1 MKKIKRVFI
10 VYNGNNTKLVSLL
23 HEMQNYLKTKSITA
37 DFHEYHGA
45 TDHFIPEKEYDL
57 VISMGGDGTF
67 LYSTALFAK
76 SPLPIFPINAGKLGF
91 ISEIDVKEWREGLDL
106 CLDGVPFI
114 SERIL
119 LNVEITHKTG
129 ETSKYSGINEAV
141 ISSGGPAKLVRLS
154 LRFAEADMGDLMGD
168 GIIIATPTGSTGYSM
183 AAGGPI
189 VDPESEALIVTPIS
203 PFSLSHRPFVLSG
216 KDVIEVEVQEDQRTK
231 VNLTVDGQFF
241 EDLHPGDIVR
251 IRQRKKK
258 LPIVMSKKR
267 NFFEVVRIKL
277 RWSGGV
283 NA

>member
-1 MKKIKRVFI
+1 MKKIDRVFI
-10 VYNGNNTKLVSLL
+10 VYNGNNAKLVSLL
-23 HEMQNYLKTKSITA
+23 QQMRTYLRTKSITA
-37 DFHEYHGA
+37 DFHEYHGQA
-45 TDHFIPEKEYDL
+45 DLFTPEKEYDL

-67 LYSTALFAK
+67 LYSTALFIE
-76 SPLPIFPINAGKLGF
+76 SPIPVFPINAGKLGF
-91 ISEIDVKEWREGLDL
+91 ISEIDVEEWQEGLDL
-106 CLDGVPFI
+106 CLNGEPFI

-119 LNVEITHKTG
+119 LDVKIIHKTG
-129 ETSKYSGINEAV
+129 QINNFSGINEAV

-154 LRFAEADMGDLMGD
+154 LRFTEAEMGDLMGD
-168 GIIIATPTGSTGYSM
+168 GIIVATPTGSTGYSM

-216 KDVIEVEVQEDQRTK
+216 KDVIEVEVQQDQRTQ
-231 VNLTVDGQFF
+231 VNLTVDGHFF
-241 EDLHPGDIVR
+241 EDLNPGDIVQ
-251 IRQRKKK
+251 IKQRKQK

-277 RWSGGV
+277 GWSGGV